1 MTKEARICNGIKTAP
16 SISGHGENWTAT
28 CKKKKKKKKE
38 REIKTFPNTIYKN
51 KLKWIKYQI

>member
-28 CKKKKKKKKE
+28 CKKKKKKE